1 LDHSSRGTGT
11 GTERSKQASMSSSS
25 STTIHT
31 ITHTASGASCRVHEF
46 GATVLSFQTAV
57 GRECL
62 FLSRDSKLDG
72 SKPVRGGIPLVFP
85 IFGPPPP
92 PPTTDEAACS
102 TMPQHGFL
110 RRNVWKFD
118 ESSRYDT
125 AQAAGM
131 ECSLTLKDA
140 DDGRGDGNPWNKS
153 QPEYDCTVVLA
164 IQVEASQLTT
174 TLTVKNTGTKAFPFQ
189 ALFHTYYQVDE
200 HAALDSAKC
209 YVKGLES
216 YRVEDKISGASYVQG
231 SDPVTIQGN
240 VDHVYTPP
248 PLPGPG
254 AGAGDVDH
262 QKHETL
268 SVTVGVGPPC
278 KTMHMTAHGT
288 VGGKKVPT
296 SCVVWNPH
304 RIKAEAMGDF
314 GADQYVDMICV
325 EPGLLGENVLEVGL
339 TGVFV
344 QVMRMPQDPP
354 AS

>member
-1 LDHSSRGTGT
+1 
-11 GTERSKQASMSSSS
+11 MSSS

-92 PPTTDEAACS
+92 TDEAS

-110 RRNVWKFD
+110 RKNVWKFD

-125 AQAAGM
+125 AEAAGI
-131 ECSLTLKDA
+131 ECSLALKDV
-140 DDGRGDGNPWNKS
+140 DDGRGEGNPWNKS

-164 IQVEASQLTT
+164 IKVEASQLTT

-200 HAALDSAKC
+200 HAALNSAKC

-216 YRVEDKISGASYVQG
+216 YQVEDKISGASYVQG
-231 SDPVTIQGN
+231 SNPVTIQGN
-240 VDHVYTPP
+240 VDHVYTP
-248 PLPGPG
+248 
-254 AGAGDVDH
+254 AMDNK
-262 QKHETL
+262 KHETL
-268 SVTVGVGPPC
+268 NVTVGVGPPC
-278 KTMHMTAHGT
+278 KTMQMTAYGT
-288 VGGKKVPT
+288 VGGKRVPT

-304 RIKAEAMGDF
+304 QIKAEEMGDF
-314 GADQYVDMICV
+314 GSDQYVDMICV

-339 TGVFV
+339 TGEFV